1 MLNDDDS
8 SPASSVDTY
17 WGRSVYEG
25 NPPWKLNWNTGGGYF
40 AIGAKP
46 FSAGD
51 RILLEHP
58 TTWTQA
64 WHPFSESDMVS
75 IENGVDTLSP
85 GMRSAFHDLSY
96 ALQTEQ
102 FASAPFNLDEKIAFY
117 AMSNMYPEVTPTSAG
132 IYMTNSFDMPDYAN
146 VEADEPEHASG
157 MFLAIGRLNHS
168 CLPNAQQTYIPK
180 ENDPSPPG
188 RANESTGYEVLY
200 ATREIQEGEE
210 LCDCYIELRQSTE
223 LRRKELQKHYR
234 FLCTCAA
241 CGPPDGVISLE
252 QIKERK
258 ENDARRTRALK
269 LEQDITTFA
278 EMGEI
283 EMATDLG
290 VELVK
295 LLEHS
300 KSIGWGERYIA
311 EACVNTSTL
320 YQEQNQL
327 RVALQYLEKAHA
339 WNVRLQ
345 GEKSADSV
353 ATAKK
358 ISDLKAS
365 MLGKKKK

>member
-1 MLNDDDS
+1 MSSDGDS
-8 SPASSVDTY
+8 SLTSCVDTY

-25 NPPWKLNWNTGGGYF
+25 PPPWRLNWDTGGGYF
-40 AIGAKP
+40 AISAKS

-64 WHPFSESDMVS
+64 WHPFSESDMVA
-75 IENGVDTLSP
+75 IEIGVEALSP
-85 GMRSAFHDLSY
+85 
-96 ALQTEQ
+96 
-102 FASAPFNLDEKIAFY
+102 DEKSAFY

-132 IYMTNSFDMPDYAN
+132 IYMTNSFDMPDYAD
-146 VEADEPEHASG
+146 ADAEETQHASG

-200 ATREIQEGEE
+200 ATREIKEGEE
-210 LCDCYIELRQSTE
+210 LSDCYIELRQSTE
-223 LRRKELQKHYR
+223 LRRKELLKHYR
-234 FLCTCAA
+234 FLCTCHA
-241 CGPPDGVISLE
+241 CGPPDDVISPE

-258 ENDARRTRALK
+258 ENDARRIRALK
-269 LEQDITTFA
+269 LEQDMTTFA

-295 LLEHS
+295 LLEHP
-300 KSIGWGERYIA
+300 KSTGWGERYIA
-311 EACVNTSTL
+311 EACVNTCTL

-327 RVALQYLEKAHA
+327 RVALQYLEKAHT
-339 WNVRLQ
+339 WNVKLQ

-358 ISDLKAS
+358 IADLKAS

>member
-1 MLNDDDS
+1 
-8 SPASSVDTY
+8 
-17 WGRSVYEG
+17 
-25 NPPWKLNWNTGGGYF
+25 
-40 AIGAKP
+40 
-46 FSAGD
+46 
-51 RILLEHP
+51 
-58 TTWTQA
+58 
-64 WHPFSESDMVS
+64 
-75 IENGVDTLSP
+75 
-85 GMRSAFHDLSY
+85 
-96 ALQTEQ
+96 
-102 FASAPFNLDEKIAFY
+102 
-117 AMSNMYPEVTPTSAG
+117 MSNMYPEVAPTSAG
-132 IYMTNSFDMPDYAN
+132 IYMTNSFDMPDYAD
-146 VEADEPEHASG
+146 ADAEEPQHASG

-200 ATREIQEGEE
+200 ATREIKEGEE

-223 LRRKELQKHYR
+223 LRRKELLKHYR
-234 FLCTCAA
+234 FLCTCPA
-241 CGPPDGVISLE
+241 CGPPDDVISPE

-269 LEQDITTFA
+269 LEQDMTTFA

-300 KSIGWGERYIA
+300 KSTGWGERYIA
-311 EACVNTSTL
+311 EACVNTCTL

-327 RVALQYLEKAHA
+327 RVALQYLEKAHT
-339 WNVRLQ
+339 WNVKLQ

-358 ISDLKAS
+358 IADLKAS